1 MTIEQLD
8 HLFVLNEYYKI
19 PSNLPEFTIYFRREN
34 QGINVF
40 HVINYRSGLYI
51 SEDQYSHLKE
61 KIKEF
66 FAARGEQE
74 VHIMSLIL
82 SDDPDKAKR
91 LCIMD
96 RFCWMI
102 DTADNRLIV
111 HENQVSDF
119 YGWKR
124 ILEDFMTQI
133 PYMQEESIQE
143 ESIASKRSGKWKPE
157 RPKKLPW
164 VNISLVAIN
173 IIVFL
178 ICTFT
183 GDLLYNKGAFSV
195 MDIIKDKA
203 YYRMFTSMFL
213 HADIGHLFSN
223 MIVLYYVGEIVEDK
237 LGHIPYA
244 VLYFLSGIAGDV
256 FSMGYELL
264 TRDYISSV
272 GASGAVFGVE
282 GALLLLIILHH
293 GRMESMTA
301 GRVAFAIAFS
311 LYCGFTGTYVNNAA
325 HVGGVL
331 MGFAAAAVI
340 SLLSSHAG
348 KRKDRGVYES

>member
-1 MTIEQLD
+1 MTLEQLE
-8 HLFVLNEYYKI
+8 HFFALNEYYKI
-19 PSNLPEFTIYFRREN
+19 PSNLPEFSLYFRREN
-34 QGINVF
+34 QGVNVI
-40 HVINYRSGLYI
+40 HVIDYKPGLYI
-51 SEDQYSHLKE
+51 SGDQYDHLKE
-61 KIKEF
+61 KIREF
-66 FAARGEQE
+66 FAQKGEQE

-82 SDDPDKAKR
+82 SDDLNKAKQ
-91 LCIMD
+91 LCITD

-102 DTADNRLIV
+102 DTAENRLII

-124 ILEDFMTQI
+124 LLEEFLDQLSCRQEEF
-133 PYMQEESIQE
+133 MQETPMT
-143 ESIASKRSGKWKPE
+143 AKRADKWKPE
-157 RPKKLPW
+157 RLKKLPW
-164 VNISLVAIN
+164 VTILLVTTN

-178 ICTFT
+178 ICTFI

-195 MDIIKDKA
+195 LDIIANKA

-213 HADIGHLFSN
+213 HADVGHLFSN
-223 MIVLYYVGEIVEDK
+223 MIVLYYIGEIVEDK

-264 TRDYISSV
+264 TGEYFSSV

-293 GRMESMTA
+293 GRIESMTA

-311 LYCGFTGTYVNNAA
+311 LYCGFTSTEINNAA

-331 MGFAAAAVI
+331 MGFAASAVI
-340 SLLSSHAG
+340 SLLSSRAG
-348 KRKDRGVYES
+348 RRKDKDAYEN